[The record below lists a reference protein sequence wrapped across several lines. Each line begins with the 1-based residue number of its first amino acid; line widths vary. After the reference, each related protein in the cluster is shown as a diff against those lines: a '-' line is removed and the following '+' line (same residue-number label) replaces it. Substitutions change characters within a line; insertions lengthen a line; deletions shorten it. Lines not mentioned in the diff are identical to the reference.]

1 MAGLTQLLNRL
12 GVVAEI
18 LLATDKNDGQTLA
31 EMQDLGDPLWEE
43 VHVLAKVA
51 YRVQSFNP
59 KGERRKKQA
68 YLLLN
73 VVEGVG
79 GVDGEA
85 DQDDV
90 GVGVRKGTETVVIFL
105 ASRIPKGQ
113 LDVLAINLDIGD
125 VVLENGGNVDLN

>member
-1 MAGLTQLLNRL
+1 MGRSARISESCLSGA
-12 GVVAEI
+12 VI
-18 LLATDKNDGQTLA
+18 
-31 EMQDLGDPLWEE
+31 
-43 VHVLAKVA
+43 
-51 YRVQSFNP
+51 QSER
-59 KGERRKKQA
+59 GEKKKQA